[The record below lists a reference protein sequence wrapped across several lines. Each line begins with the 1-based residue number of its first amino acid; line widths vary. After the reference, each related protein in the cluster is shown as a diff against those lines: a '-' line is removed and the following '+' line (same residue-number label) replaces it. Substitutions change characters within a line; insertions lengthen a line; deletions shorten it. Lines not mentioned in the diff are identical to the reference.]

1 MKAIT
6 RFAPGLASLLS
17 YDKRNAGCDLKAGIA
32 VAAVALPVAIAYA
45 ELAGFPPEYGL
56 YSSLLPLVAY
66 AVFGSSRQLIVGPDA
81 ATCALVL
88 ATVTPLAAGDANSYL
103 MLSVTLAFLT
113 GLICIAASFLKLGA
127 LADFL
132 SKPILVGFLNGVA
145 LSIILGQAAKIF
157 GFPVES
163 GGILPRLWEIAG
175 KLNQTHL
182 PTLAVALGSFA
193 VLALV
198 PRVLHWLPAALCAM
212 ALAAAAVAL
221 LGLGAFGVKTL
232 GPVAGGLPALHLPAI
247 DLALLPNLV
256 PQALGLALVSFS
268 SLALTARS
276 FASRNGYEVDLDQD
290 FAALGSAN
298 IASSL
303 SGGFVVSGADS
314 RTAMSDAAGGRT
326 HATGLVAALVI
337 ALAMLFL
344 MEPLQF
350 VPVATLGAVLV
361 IAALSLVDIATLRL
375 LYAINPVEMALSL
388 VVTVGV
394 VVLGAIDAIFLAVLL
409 ALVRF
414 IRLVSRPMVESLG
427 EVAGMPGFH
436 ALARHPTAV
445 TRQGLLLFR
454 FNAPIVFFN
463 TPYFCRELF
472 AALEKAGPDIH
483 DIVLDLIPVPG
494 IDATGLLAIVDVQR
508 TLAERGI
515 TLSAAGRATEWKNW
529 AVHRGFEPGRVR
541 IFPTMESAI
550 DALAAGGNQS
560 RGRRGGTELIP

>member
-1 MKAIT
+1 MKAIS

-17 YDKRNAGCDLKAGIA
+17 YDARSAGGDLKAGFA

-103 MLSVTLAFLT
+103 TLSVTLGFLT
-113 GLICIAASFLKLGA
+113 GLICIAASFLRLGA

-145 LSIILGQAAKIF
+145 LSIILGQAGKML
-157 GFPVES
+157 GFSVEA

-175 KLNQTHL
+175 KLNRTHL
-182 PTLAVALGSFA
+182 PTLAVAVGSFA

-212 ALAAAAVAL
+212 ALAAAASAL
-221 LGLGAFGVKTL
+221 LGLDALGVKTL
-232 GPVAGGLPALHLPAI
+232 GPVAGGLPALQLPAV
-247 DLALLPNLV
+247 DPGLVLELV

-290 FAALGSAN
+290 FAALGAAN
-298 IASSL
+298 IGSSL
-303 SGGFVVSGADS
+303 AGGFVVSGADS

-326 HATGLVAALVI
+326 HATGLVAAVVI
-337 ALAMLFL
+337 GLAMLFL
-344 MEPLQF
+344 MEPLQY
-350 VPVATLGAVLV
+350 VPMATLGAVLV
-361 IAALSLVDIATLRL
+361 MAALSLVDIATLRL
-375 LYAINPVEMALSL
+375 LYSINPVEMALSL
-388 VVTVGV
+388 LVTVGV

-414 IRLVSRPMVESLG
+414 IRLVSRPRVESLG
-427 EVAGMPGFH
+427 EVPGMPGFH
-436 ALARHPTAV
+436 ALARHPTAM
-445 TRQGLLLFR
+445 TKQGLLLFR

-463 TPYFCRELF
+463 TPYFRRELL
-472 AALEKAGPDIH
+472 AALDEAGPGVH
-483 DIVLDLIPVPG
+483 DIVLDLIPVHE
-494 IDATGLLAIVDVQR
+494 IDATGLLCLVDMRR

-515 TLSAAGRATEWKNW
+515 TLNAAGRATEWRNW
-529 AVHRGFEPGRVR
+529 AARRGLEPVRVR

-550 DALAAGGNQS
+550 DALSAGHDRTREG
-560 RGRRGGTELIP
+560 RGPTT

>member
-1 MKAIT
+1 MKAIS

-17 YDKRNAGCDLKAGIA
+17 YDARSAGGDLKAGFA

-103 MLSVTLAFLT
+103 TLSVTLGFLT
-113 GLICIAASFLKLGA
+113 GLICIAASFLRLGA

-145 LSIILGQAAKIF
+145 LSIILGQAGKMSRIRRRGRRHPAPAV
-157 GFPVES
+157 GV
-163 GGILPRLWEIAG
+163 AG

-182 PTLAVALGSFA
+182 PTLAVAVGSFA

-212 ALAAAAVAL
+212 ALAAAASAL
-221 LGLGAFGVKTL
+221 LGLDALGVKTL
-232 GPVAGGLPALHLPAI
+232 GPVAAGFRRCSCRRSIPDSVLE
-247 DLALLPNLV
+247 LV

-290 FAALGSAN
+290 FAALGAAN
-298 IASSL
+298 IGSSL
-303 SGGFVVSGADS
+303 AGGFVVSGADS

-326 HATGLVAALVI
+326 HATGLVAAVVI
-337 ALAMLFL
+337 GLAMLFL
-344 MEPLQF
+344 MEPLQY
-350 VPVATLGAVLV
+350 VPMATLGAVLV
-361 IAALSLVDIATLRL
+361 MAALSLVDIATLRL
-375 LYAINPVEMALSL
+375 LYSINPVEMALSL
-388 VVTVGV
+388 LVTVGV

-414 IRLVSRPMVESLG
+414 IRLVSRPRVESLG
-427 EVAGMPGFH
+427 EVPGMPGFH
-436 ALARHPTAV
+436 ALARHPTAM
-445 TRQGLLLFR
+445 TKQGLLLFR

-463 TPYFCRELF
+463 TPYFRRELL
-472 AALEKAGPDIH
+472 AALDEAGPGVH
-483 DIVLDLIPVPG
+483 DIVLDLIPVHE
-494 IDATGLLAIVDVQR
+494 IDATGLLCLVDMRR

-515 TLSAAGRATEWKNW
+515 TLNAAGRATEWRNW
-529 AVHRGFEPGRVR
+529 AARRGLEPVRVR

-550 DALAAGGNQS
+550 DALSAGHDRTREG
-560 RGRRGGTELIP
+560 RGPTT